1 MVTKRYS
8 RGELRRARLLDAA
21 VAVIAE
27 HGLEGVTHRA
37 VAAAA
42 GVPLATTSYFFS
54 SLDELVGAAVTRVA
68 DAILESAD
76 VLAEG
81 APVEHTI
88 DLLVEVVTAP
98 TVLVQFEAYLGRSR
112 RPELV
117 EPVTRIVE
125 AYESAAT
132 TVLRSL
138 GVLEPARA
146 ARHLIAL
153 LDGFALQ
160 RIAHPRPDDRE
171 VLRDAVR
178 LFARAYLPS
187 Q

>member
-1 MVTKRYS
+1 MTKRYT
-8 RGELRRARLLDAA
+8 RGELRRTQLLDAA
-21 VAVIAE
+21 VEVIAD

-42 GVPLATTSYFFS
+42 GVPLSTTSYFFS
-54 SLDELVGAAVTRVA
+54 SLDELIGAAVTRVA
-68 DAILESAD
+68 DTILESAD
-76 VLAEG
+76 FLADDVPLDE
-81 APVEHTI
+81 TI

-98 TVLVQFEAYLGRSR
+98 TVLVQFEAYLGRTR
-112 RPELV
+112 RPDLV

-132 TVLRSL
+132 TVLRAL
-138 GVLEPARA
+138 GAAEPGRA

-160 RIAHPRPDDRE
+160 RIAHPRPDDRD

-178 LFARAYLPS
+178 LFAGMYLPA